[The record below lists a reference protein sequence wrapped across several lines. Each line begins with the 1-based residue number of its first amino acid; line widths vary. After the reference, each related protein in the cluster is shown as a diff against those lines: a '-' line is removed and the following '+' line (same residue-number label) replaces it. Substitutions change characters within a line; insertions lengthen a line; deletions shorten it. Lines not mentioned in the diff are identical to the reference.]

1 MVSLNR
7 RFNTV
12 FTLLVALPLCLSF
25 LLMSWLYM
33 NALLETVSN
42 QSQELME
49 QVAQNIENELNA
61 VSVLA
66 ATLDYDGELRDAAN
80 AWADSSTNPQRIAA
94 TWRMTERLGS
104 IFTVAN
110 RFGAIAIY
118 MKDGSVLPVS
128 NYPNIRS
135 FALTDKTVYQTAK
148 ALPNQV
154 VIADSLSGVTE
165 NGGGRFILSALIS
178 PGVEQGG
185 RAIDAILVMFR
196 IPYLDQFTA
205 YPVPARKAGLI
216 LLGRDGRSLLSGPRE
231 TLGDPNW
238 TAIQN
243 LPSGNFE
250 LSWGGRPTLV
260 NSRTIDLAQWKLF
273 LTMDKASVTERIM
286 NYQWYLYVALV
297 LMFGFFLVY
306 SFVFFS
312 RVTRPVKDVMVNMQR
327 FASGLE
333 PVPVRN
339 DGILELAQ
347 LSANFD
353 TMVAEIQR
361 LDAERRQQSDRRL
374 AAEIQALQFQI
385 NPHFVAN
392 TLNSIRMMA
401 LAARNDAIRDMTQ
414 ALIRILADSYSS
426 ADSSTDLAGEI
437 ANIKNYLFI
446 MKVRFGEHFQVS
458 YDLDP
463 DTLKCRVLRMSLQP
477 LVENAVLHGFAG
489 LNRQG
494 LLTIASRR
502 EDGTVLV
509 LEVIDNGAG
518 MESERA
524 AGLLLTPSPELPG
537 HGAEGQETFNKIGI
551 RNVHERIRLNFGPP
565 YGLQIESQLGVGT
578 RVRMTLPLETG
589 TC

>member
-12 FTLLVALPLCLSF
+12 FTLLVALPLLAAF

-33 NALLETVSN
+33 TALLATVSS
-42 QSQELME
+42 QTQELME

-66 ATLDYDGELRDAAN
+66 ATVDYDADLRDAAN
-80 AWADSSTNPQRIAA
+80 TWADAPSGPRHFAA
-94 TWRMTERLGS
+94 TLKMTERLGS
-104 IFTVAN
+104 IFTIAN

-118 MKDGSVLPVS
+118 MKDGTVLPVS

-135 FALTDKTVYQTAK
+135 FLLSDQEVYRKAK
-148 ALPNQV
+148 AHPDQV
-154 VIADSLSGVTE
+154 FIADSLSGVTD

-178 PGVEQGG
+178 PSSGQGG

-205 YPVPARKAGLI
+205 PSPSARKAGFVI
-216 LLGRDGRSLLSGPRE
+216 LGRDGQTLLSDPTTHLGESELATIRGLRPGNSE
-231 TLGDPNW
+231 LTLGEKPY
-238 TAIQN
+238 
-243 LPSGNFE
+243 
-250 LSWGGRPTLV
+250 LV
-260 NSRTIDLAQWKLF
+260 NLRPLDLAQWTLL
-273 LTMDKASVTERIM
+273 LTMDKASVTGRIM
-286 NYQWYLYVALV
+286 SYQWYLYPALA
-297 LMFGFFLVY
+297 LMFGLFLVY
-306 SFVFFS
+306 SMVFFS
-312 RVTRPVKDVMVNMQR
+312 RVTRPVKEVMENMRR
-327 FASGLE
+327 FASGKE
-333 PVPVRN
+333 PVPVRLE
-339 DGILELAQ
+339 GIRELAE
-347 LSANFD
+347 LSLNFD
-353 TMVAEIQR
+353 HMVADIRR

-401 LAARNDAIRDMTQ
+401 LAARNPAIRDMTQ

-426 ADSSTDLAGEI
+426 TDSLTDLAGEI

-446 MKVRFGEHFQVS
+446 MKVRFGEHFQVV

-463 DTLKCRVLRMSLQP
+463 QTLGCRVLRMSLQP

-489 LNRQG
+489 LKRQG

-502 EDGTVLV
+502 EDNGGTLV
-509 LEVIDNGAG
+509 LEVADNGVG
-518 MESERA
+518 MDPLRA
-524 AGLLLTPSPELPG
+524 EGLLEAPSPPTPG
-537 HGAEGQETFNKIGI
+537 HGEEGQESFNKIGI
-551 RNVHERIRLNFGPP
+551 RNVHERIRLNFGQA
-565 YGLQIESQLGVGT
+565 YGLRIDSQAGVGT
-578 RVRMTLPLETG
+578 RVRLVLPCRES
-589 TC
+589 